1 MDVLRDRIVPSC
13 RLIVKTQSS
22 RHTVKTHPITISTK
36 VGVGVPYYA
45 CGATGGHPRDTQP
58 NINGYFWATAEVRSL
73 ARASAWLVEKV
84 V

>member
-1 MDVLRDRIVPSC
+1 M
-13 RLIVKTQSS
+13 
-22 RHTVKTHPITISTK
+22 HTVKTHPITISTK
-36 VGVGVPYYA
+36 VRVGVPYYA

-58 NINGYFWATAEVRSL
+58 NINGYFGPQRSL